1 MDDLYGFLIGPALWA
16 SLTVFVVGLIC
27 RIFYLYGL
35 SRERDK
41 VFYNHM
47 NWSWGLRSVG
57 HWIIPWG
64 SASMRNQPVFTFA
77 FFLFHICL
85 FGVPIFLSAH
95 NVLLNEWVG
104 WSFWS
109 LPDGVADALT
119 IVMLITILFLFARR
133 LIRPE
138 VRILTTPWDYTLLLM
153 TFLPFATGFLAYHQ
167 WGPYRL
173 MLILH
178 IIFGEILLVVI
189 PFSKL
194 GHIILWFFSRSFIGF
209 EMGERRGARSW

>member
-64 SASMRNQPVFTFA
+64 SASMRKQPVFTFA

-104 WSFWS
+104 WSIWS

-138 VRILTTPWDYTLLLM
+138 VRILTTSWDYTLLLM
-153 TFLPFATGFLAYHQ
+153 TFLPFVTGFLAYHQ

-178 IIFGEILLVVI
+178 IISGEILLLVI

>member
-1 MDDLYGFLIGPALWA
+1 
-16 SLTVFVVGLIC
+16 
-27 RIFYLYGL
+27 
-35 SRERDK
+35 
-41 VFYNHM
+41 M